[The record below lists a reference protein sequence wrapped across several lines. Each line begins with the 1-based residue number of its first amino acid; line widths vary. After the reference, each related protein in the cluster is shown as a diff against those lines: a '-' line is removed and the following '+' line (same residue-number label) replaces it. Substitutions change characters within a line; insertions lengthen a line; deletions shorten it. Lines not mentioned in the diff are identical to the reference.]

1 MSVVSIA
8 TAPSFKP
15 APIPQIEYT
24 YRDLAGAVRKKRREW
39 KLPETPSAIAA
50 WMGKYFEMVANGY
63 VPEGFTVAPRP
74 ISARIKVG
82 RKVVAEWRLDVEGYR
97 VIPYQTNL
105 KDGLSRSG
113 VAQSA

>member
-1 MSVVSIA
+1 
-8 TAPSFKP
+8 
-15 APIPQIEYT
+15 
-24 YRDLAGAVRKKRREW
+24 
-39 KLPETPSAIAA
+39 
-50 WMGKYFEMVANGY
+50 MVANGY

-82 RKVVAEWRLDVEGYR
+82 RKVVAKWKLDVEGYQP
-97 VIPYQTNL
+97 ISHKTNL